1 MSSMFMPILDRQSA
15 IVTGASRGIGR
26 AAAIELAAA
35 GAGVVVNY
43 RYNSEAAASV
53 VETIRESGGRA
64 EAFAGNVYS
73 EPDVRAL
80 VRFTIEKFGRIDIL
94 VANAGITRDLLL
106 GAMKLEDWEMVM
118 DTNVGGVF
126 LTIREVLP
134 HMMSQRSGCIILL
147 SSIAAERGGR
157 GHANYAAS
165 KGAINAM
172 AKSLAIEFAPRGI
185 RVNAIAP
192 GIILTDMTTRI
203 RNFAEDE
210 IKAMIPLKRLGQP
223 QEVAR
228 AIRFLA
234 SPDASY
240 ITGEILNVA
249 GGFGL

>member
-1 MSSMFMPILDRQSA
+1 MTSMPILDGQVA
-15 IVTGASRGIGR
+15 IVTGASRGIGK

-35 GAGVVVNY
+35 GASVIVNY
-43 RYNSEAAASV
+43 RSRSEDAQGV
-53 VETIRESGGRA
+53 VDTIRANGGRA
-64 EAFAGNVYS
+64 EAYAGDVSS
-73 EPDVRAL
+73 EADVRAL
-80 VRFTIEKFGRIDIL
+80 VRFTIQTFGRIDIL
-94 VANAGITRDLLL
+94 IANAGITRDLLL
-106 GAMKLEDWEMVM
+106 GAMKLEDWECVM

-126 LTIREVLP
+126 LCIREVLP
-134 HMMSQRSGCIILL
+134 YLMSQRSGSLILL

-185 RVNAIAP
+185 RVNVVAP

-210 IKAMIPLKRLGQP
+210 IKAMIPMKRMGEP
-223 QEVAR
+223 EEVAR

-240 ITGEILNVA
+240 ITGIVLEVT
-249 GGFGL
+249 GGFGV

>member
-1 MSSMFMPILDRQSA
+1 MPILEGQVA
-15 IVTGASRGIGR
+15 IVTGASRGIGK

-35 GAGVVVNY
+35 GAPVVVNY
-43 RYNSEAAASV
+43 RSRSEDAAQV
-53 VETIRESGGRA
+53 VETIRQNGGCA
-64 EAFAGNVYS
+64 EACAGDVSS
-73 EPDVRAL
+73 EADVREL
-80 VRFTIEKFGRIDIL
+80 VRFALKRFGGVDIL
-94 VANAGITRDLLL
+94 VSNAGVTRDLLL
-106 GAMKLEDWEMVM
+106 GSMKLEDWDGVM
-118 DTNVGGVF
+118 GVNVRGAF
-126 LTIREVLP
+126 LTVREVLP
-134 HMMSQRSGCIILL
+134 HMMSKRSGCIILI

-172 AKSLAIEFAPRGI
+172 TKSLAVEFAPRNI
-185 RVNAIAP
+185 RVNAVAP

-210 IKAMIPLKRLGQP
+210 IKTLIPLKRMGEAV
-223 QEVAR
+223 EVAR

-240 ITGEILNVA
+240 ITGEVLHVT